1 LTEANRSSII
11 VASQREEVQMA
22 VQESQV
28 LGTFHGDETFPVE
41 WEEGERDLF
50 WVLDDLHCPNPL
62 SPLYFDLG
70 GWWLTCD
77 HMFRRFGTPF
87 ACDWIAKN
95 VNGYLYTAAIP
106 ADPSVRPEANE
117 YQARYAPR
125 VPHDPEHAATIGA
138 YLGFVL
144 PHYASNFLDW
154 WRERLR
160 PEIERNFAYLD
171 GYDTEGASL
180 VELAVLFEDAI
191 DIHDRHWKIHWML
204 NFAQFSATM
213 ALNATIDEVKGA
225 ADPALVGRL
234 QSSVEDRNWDS
245 IEALW
250 RMKEEIKGDD
260 ELRTAFAGET
270 AADVIRVLEAG
281 DRGRAFLRDR
291 LEPYQREFG
300 YKSIWSHEFAFS
312 TWRENPAPI
321 LEAVRGYLETDY
333 DYSAAIAAVRE
344 DLDNAVAELIEGV
357 PEGEGRDRLQ
367 QALDLSLR
375 MNPLTPDHHFYIDQ
389 GTNARLRLAAI
400 AIGRKLAEAGV
411 LDDPEDVVYLRYN
424 ELRVLTANQ
433 EALDAK
439 SLVSERR
446 DERERQARVRPP
458 EWIGTA
464 TEDALAFPYLSL
476 WGFPEKFHREPP
488 AKVDE
493 VEGLAASPGVAEG
506 TARYVASLDEF
517 DQVREGEILVC
528 QMTNPAWVVLF
539 TKIAG
544 LVTDAGGVASHPAV
558 VAREFGIPAVVGTS
572 IATDR
577 IKSGDR
583 VRVNGT
589 SGVVEVL
596 R

>member
-1 LTEANRSSII
+1 MATTEPKIL
-11 VASQREEVQMA
+11 AS
-22 VQESQV
+22 
-28 LGTFHGDETFPVE
+28 FDGDESFPID
-41 WEEGERDLF
+41 WTEGEQELF
-50 WVLDDLHCPNPL
+50 WVLDDLHCPNPV
-62 SPLYFDLG
+62 SPLFFDLG

-95 VNGYLYTAAIP
+95 VNGYVYTAAIP
-106 ADPSVRPEANE
+106 ADPSVRVEANE

-125 VPHDPEHAATIGA
+125 VPHDPGHAAAIGA

-144 PHYASNFLDW
+144 PHYAANFLDW
-154 WRERLR
+154 WRDRLR

-180 VELAVLFEDAI
+180 VELAVLLEDAI

-213 ALNATIDEVKGA
+213 ALNATIQEVRGEV
-225 ADPALVGRL
+225 DPALVGRL
-234 QSSVEDRNWDS
+234 QSSLADRNWDS

-250 RMKEEIKGDD
+250 RMKEEIKRDD
-260 ELRTAFAGET
+260 ELRGAFAGDT
-270 AADVIRVLEAG
+270 AADVIRGLRAG
-281 DRGRAFLRDR
+281 DRGTSFVRER
-291 LEPYQREFG
+291 LEPYQQEFG
-300 YKSIWSHEFAFS
+300 YKAIWSHELSFP
-312 TWRENPAPI
+312 TWRETPAPI

-333 DYSAAIAAVRE
+333 DYPAAIAAVKQ
-344 DLDNAVAELIEGV
+344 DLEAAVGELLEGV
-357 PEGEGRDRLQ
+357 PEGDGRARLE
-367 QALDLSLR
+367 QALDLSLK

-400 AIGRKLAEAGV
+400 ALGRKLAEAGL

-424 ELRVLTANQ
+424 ELRVLTADPDS
-433 EALDAK
+433 LDARA
-439 SLVSERR
+439 LVSERR
-446 DERERQARVRPP
+446 DERERQASVRPP
-458 EWIGTA
+458 QWIGTA
-464 TEDALAFPYLSL
+464 TEEALAFPYLTL
-476 WGFPEKFHREPP
+476 WGFPEKFHRGP
-488 AKVDE
+488 AEKVDE
-493 VEGLAASPGVAEG
+493 VHGLGASPGVAEG
-506 TARYVASLDEF
+506 EARRVSSLDEF

>member
-1 LTEANRSSII
+1 
-11 VASQREEVQMA
+11 MA
-22 VQESQV
+22 VQESTA
-28 LGTFHGDETFPVE
+28 LGTFFGDEAFPIE
-41 WEEGERDLF
+41 WEEGERELF

-62 SPLYFDLG
+62 SPLFFDLG

-95 VNGYLYTAAIP
+95 VNGYLYTAAVP
-106 ADPSVRPEANE
+106 ADPAVRSEANKYE
-117 YQARYAPR
+117 ARYVPS
-125 VPHDPEHAATIGA
+125 VPHDAEYASKIGA

-144 PHYASNFLDW
+144 PHYAANFLDW
-154 WRERLR
+154 WRDRLR

-171 GYDTEGASL
+171 EHDTESASL

-213 ALNATIDEVKGA
+213 ALNATIEQVKGA
-225 ADPALVGRL
+225 ADPALMGRL

-250 RMKEEIKGDD
+250 RMKEEIKGED
-260 ELRTAFAGET
+260 ELRRAFGGDT
-270 AADVIRVLEAG
+270 AADVLRALGSSE
-281 DRGRAFLRDR
+281 RGQAFLRER
-291 LEPYQREFG
+291 LEPYQQEFG
-300 YKSIWSHEFAFS
+300 YKAIWSHEFSFP

-333 DYSAAIAAVRE
+333 DFPRAIAAVKKDRDE
-344 DLDNAVAELIEGV
+344 AVDELLQGV
-357 PEGEGRDRLQ
+357 PAGEERERLE
-367 QALDLSLR
+367 QALDLALK

-400 AIGRKLAEAGV
+400 AIGRKLVEAGP
-411 LDDPEDVVYLRYN
+411 LNEAEDVVYLRYN
-424 ELRVLTANQ
+424 ELRVLMANP
-433 EALDAK
+433 EAFDARAF
-439 SLVSERR
+439 VSERR
-446 DERERQARVRPP
+446 DERERQALIRPP

-464 TEDALAFPYLSL
+464 TQEALGFPYLSL
-476 WGFPEKFHREPP
+476 WGFPEKFHRQAPE
-488 AKVDE
+488 KVEE
-493 VEGLAASPGVAEG
+493 VHGLAASPGVVEG
-506 TARYVASLDEF
+506 QARYVASLDEF
-517 DQVREGEILVC
+517 DQVKEGEILVC

-572 IATDR
+572 IATER

-589 SGVVEVL
+589 SGFVEVL

>member
-1 LTEANRSSII
+1 MATTEPK
-11 VASQREEVQMA
+11 
-22 VQESQV
+22 V
-28 LGTFHGDETFPVE
+28 LATFLGDEQFPIE
-41 WEEGERDLF
+41 WEEGEQELF

-62 SPLYFDLG
+62 SPLFFDLG

-106 ADPSVRPEANE
+106 ADPAVHVEANE
-117 YQARYAPR
+117 YQARYVPR
-125 VPHDPEHAATIGA
+125 VPHGPEYAGAIGA
-138 YLGFVL
+138 YLGAVL
-144 PHYASNFLDW
+144 PHYAANFLDW

-160 PEIERNFAYLD
+160 PEIERNLAYLD
-171 GYDTEGASL
+171 GYDTDGASL
-180 VELAVLFEDAI
+180 VELAVLLEDAI

-213 ALNATIDEVKGA
+213 ALNGTIAEVKGDV
-225 ADPALVGRL
+225 DPALVGRL
-234 QSSVEDRNWDS
+234 QSSLEDRNWDS

-260 ELRTAFAGET
+260 DLRSAFAGET
-270 AADVIRVLEAG
+270 AADVLGALGSSE
-281 DRGRAFLRDR
+281 RGREFVRDR
-291 LEPYQREFG
+291 LEPYQQEFG
-300 YKSIWSHEFAFS
+300 YKAIWSHELSFP

-321 LEAVRGYLETDY
+321 VEAVRGYLETDY
-333 DYSAAIAAVRE
+333 DFPAAIAAVKE
-344 DLDNAVAELIEGV
+344 DLETAAAELMEDV
-357 PEGEGRDRLQ
+357 PEGEGRDGLQ

-389 GTNARLRLAAI
+389 GTNARLRLVAI
-400 AIGRKLAEAGV
+400 AIGRKLVAADA

-424 ELRVLTANQ
+424 ELRVLTANP
-433 EALDAK
+433 EAFDAK
-439 SLVSERR
+439 TLVSDRR
-446 DERERQARVRPP
+446 DEREQQAVIRPP

-464 TEDALAFPYLSL
+464 TEEALAFPYLTL
-476 WGFPEKFHREPP
+476 WGFPEKFHRQAPE
-488 AKVDE
+488 KVDE
-493 VEGLAASPGVAEG
+493 VHGLGASPGVAEG
-506 TARYVASLDEF
+506 SARHVASLDEF

-558 VAREFGIPAVVGTS
+558 VAREFAIPAVVGTS
-572 IATDR
+572 IATER
-577 IKSGDR
+577 IKTGDR
-583 VRVNGT
+583 VRVNGM
-589 SGVVEVL
+589 SGIVEVL